1 MKRLFDLVISALGL
15 VLLAPFFL
23 VVAAAIKLQSR
34 GPVFYRGERIGKD
47 GKPFR
52 IFKFRTM
59 VADAAAAGPGITP
72 RDDPRITPLGRF
84 LRRFKI
90 DELPQLINVLKG
102 EMSLVGPRPEDPRY
116 VAHYTSRQREVLSVR
131 PGITSPASL
140 YYRREE
146 SLLVG
151 NSWERTYLDV
161 ILPHKLEIEL
171 DYLQRATFLTDLELV
186 FKTAFAVLR

>member
-1 MKRLFDLVISALGL
+1 VKRLFDLVISALGL